1 MQSAH
6 PFRAAI
12 SNAVSPFRPAKDRPS
27 HWFKIQNGMSDETHI
42 PLPPAS
48 FEFLTLSLRAQVEVQ
63 LGLMH
68 FGPPEEK
75 PEPDFDLARHS
86 IDLMAMLQEKTKGN
100 LTLEEQRMLENSLT
114 ELRFR
119 YVQVLEDSRKDKAAP
134 AEGQQSAG

>member
-1 MQSAH
+1 
-6 PFRAAI
+6 
-12 SNAVSPFRPAKDRPS
+12 
-27 HWFKIQNGMSDETHI
+27 MSDENDETPEASI

-48 FEFLTLSLRAQVEVQ
+48 FEFLTLSLRTQAEVQ

-75 PEPDFDLARHS
+75 PKPDLELARHS
-86 IDLMAMLQEKTKGN
+86 IDMLGMLQEKTRGN

-119 YVQVLEDSRKDKAAP
+119 YVQALEDSKK
-134 AEGQQSAG
+134 G

>member
-1 MQSAH
+1 
-6 PFRAAI
+6 
-12 SNAVSPFRPAKDRPS
+12 
-27 HWFKIQNGMSDETHI
+27 MSDEKSEDRFQPRY

-48 FEFLTLSLRAQVEVQ
+48 FEFLTLSLRTQAEVQ

-75 PEPDFDLARHS
+75 PEPDLDLARHS
-86 IDLMAMLQEKTKGN
+86 IDLLAMLQEKTRGN

-119 YVQVLEDSRKDKAAP
+119 YVQVLEDTNKQKAAN
-134 AEGQQSAG
+134 AEGQQSSG

>member
-1 MQSAH
+1 
-6 PFRAAI
+6 
-12 SNAVSPFRPAKDRPS
+12 
-27 HWFKIQNGMSDETHI
+27 MSETNQEDNKHFQI

-48 FEFLTLSLRAQVEVQ
+48 FEFLTLSLRTQAEVQ

-86 IDLMAMLQEKTKGN
+86 IDLLAILQEKTKGN
-100 LTLEEQRMLENSLT
+100 LNLEEQRMLENSLT

-119 YVQVLEDSRKDKAAP
+119 YVQVLEDSKKQKPAK
-134 AEGQQSAG
+134 AEGQSS